1 MLNELYLTELE
12 ESECENI
19 INSLHAHNQKI
30 DYLLWRLKFEIFAD
44 GAKISQK
51 FGSFRQICMMLHEDY
66 DSFPAL
72 STCHERAFAYEEK
85 RILTEVMLIDISN
98 IKLSVTALLELRKA
112 TDLETKRRIFEMAL
126 NICRNNRVTA
136 EDIENACKLVG
147 LELGE
152 PEKLLL
158 SQCVHQTTQSSGEIT
173 DYLYVDGASGNYEG
187 EEITD
192 LKNVTPNRE
201 VLEFTVLDGTS
212 IADGIPGPQERA
224 VHNQGMPFYPNS
236 RIYLWQGM
244 RFRSKAEIA
253 IAHALDGFSVFYL
266 PNCLARL
273 NDPRKPKG
281 RANKEADFLVCFQGQ
296 WGILEV
302 DGPYHTPDRRVEEQ
316 GRERLFRLHGIRVV
330 ERYDSTRCQEQP
342 FNVVR
347 EFLQLLRL

>member
-1 MLNELYLTELE
+1 MLEELYLSELE

-19 INSLHAHNQKI
+19 INSLHTHNQKL

-44 GAKISQK
+44 GTKQSRK
-51 FGSFRQICMMLHEDY
+51 FGSFRQICMTLHEDY
-66 DSFPAL
+66 DSFPAP
-72 STCHERAFAYEEK
+72 STCHERAYAYEEK
-85 RILTEVMLIDISN
+85 RILTEEMLFDISN

-112 TDLETKRRIFEMAL
+112 TDLENKRRIFEMAL

-136 EDIENACKLVG
+136 EDIENAYKMVG

-158 SQCVHQTTQSSGEIT
+158 SQSMHQTTQSPGEIT
-173 DYLYVDGASGNYEG
+173 DYLYVDGARGNYEG

-201 VLEFTVLDGTS
+201 VLEFTLLDGTS
-212 IADGIPGPQERA
+212 IANGITASQESM
-224 VHNQGMPFYPNS
+224 VHNQGIQFYPNS

-253 IAHALDGFSVFYL
+253 IAHALDQFSAFYL

-273 NDPRKPKG
+273 NDPQKPQG

-302 DGPYHTPDRRVEEQ
+302 DGPHHTPDRRVAERE
-316 GRERLFRLHGIRVV
+316 RERLFRLHGIRVV
-330 ERYDSTRCQEQP
+330 ERYDSTRCEEQP
-342 FNVVR
+342 FGVLR
-347 EFLQLLRL
+347 EFLQLLRQ

>member
-1 MLNELYLTELE
+1 MFDELYLSELE

-19 INSLHAHNQKI
+19 INSLHTHNEKI

-51 FGSFRQICMMLHEDY
+51 IGSFRQICMSLHDDY

-72 STCHERAFAYEEK
+72 SSCHERAYAYEEK
-85 RILTEVMLIDISN
+85 RILTEVMLLDISN

-136 EDIENACKLVG
+136 EDVGNACKLVKQE
-147 LELGE
+147 LED
-152 PEKLLL
+152 PEKLL
-158 SQCVHQTTQSSGEIT
+158 SQSVHQITPTTGEKT
-173 DYLYVDGASGNYEG
+173 DYLYIDGAPENYQG

-192 LKNVTPNRE
+192 LQKVTLDRQ
-201 VLEFTVLDGTS
+201 VLEFTVLNGTTTS
-212 IADGIPGPQERA
+212 DGIAGPQETA
-224 VHNQGMPFYPNS
+224 VHNQGIQFYPNS

-253 IAHALDGFSVFYL
+253 IAYVLDKFSVFYL

-273 NDPRKPKG
+273 NDPQKPKG
-281 RANKEADFLVCFQGQ
+281 RANKEADFLVCYQGQ

-302 DGPYHTPDRRVEEQ
+302 DGEHHTSDRRVEEQ
-316 GRERLFRLHGIRVV
+316 ERERLFRLHGIRVV
-330 ERYDSTRCQEQP
+330 ERYDSARCQEQP

-347 EFLQLLRL
+347 EFLHLLRL